1 VAGPKYGSPL
11 PEFMPERTRI
21 LQVLAREENREIVLR
36 LVGALAF
43 RTHCPQFGYLQDALG
58 RVFTDIDL
66 AGYSRQRERVM
77 RLLTELGYREDT
89 WVTRL
94 FGDQRLV
101 YHDET
106 HGRHI
111 DVFFDQM
118 KFSHLL
124 PLKGRLEA
132 ERETLPLAE
141 LLLEKMQIVR
151 LNEKDLIDTI
161 MLVREHTVGP
171 GDQETINTQVV
182 ASLLA
187 KDWGLWRTVTS
198 NLEQVH
204 LHLGNYPQLGED
216 DRRVVVERI
225 DQMQAAI
232 ERAPKSLAW
241 KTRSLIGDKVKWY
254 EDVEE
259 LADRT

>member
-1 VAGPKYGSPL
+1 MAGPKYGSPL

-21 LQVLAREENREIVLR
+21 LEALAREENREIILR

-43 RTHCPQFGYLQDALG
+43 RTHCPQFGYLQDKLG
-58 RVFTDIDL
+58 RVFTDIDF

-77 RLLTELGYREDT
+77 RLLTDLGYREDT

-118 KFSHLL
+118 KFSHVL

-132 ERETLPLAE
+132 EKDTLPLAE

-161 MLVREHTVGP
+161 MLLREHPVGP
-171 GDQETINTQVV
+171 GDHETINTMVV
-182 ASLLA
+182 AFLLS
-187 KDWGLWRTVTS
+187 KDWGIWRTVTS
-198 NLEQVH
+198 NLEAVH
-204 LHLGNYPQLGED
+204 LHLGSYPQLSEE

-225 DQMQAAI
+225 DQIQAAI
-232 ERAPKSLAW
+232 MQAPKSMAW

-259 LADRT
+259 LTDRT